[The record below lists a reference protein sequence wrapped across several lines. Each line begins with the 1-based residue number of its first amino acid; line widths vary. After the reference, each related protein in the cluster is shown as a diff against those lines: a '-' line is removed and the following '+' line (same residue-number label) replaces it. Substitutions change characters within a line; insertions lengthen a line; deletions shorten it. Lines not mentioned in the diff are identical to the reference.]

1 MTILNEALL
10 RLLSWQGLQV
20 QSTDEKGQTAERG
33 VANMLAVGCSGRVV
47 EYSDRFD
54 VVTD

>member
-1 MTILNEALL
+1 MTKVYTVYRNA
-10 RLLSWQGLQV
+10 
-20 QSTDEKGQTAERG
+20 TDEKGQTAERG

-54 VVTD
+54 VVKD